1 MAIDQFALIQGA
13 RQAEADNMARARFD
27 VEQAQRVGNLAQN
40 RQTWDLLYPQA
51 QMNAE
56 QNMAELA
63 AKQKAAVTSA
73 DAIANSRNASA
84 QYGVQDP
91 TQYGVQ
97 PQAGVAAS
105 QMMQQIQGG
114 GQSFGQPFNALQNQS
129 LDPNAQRFDAL
140 AGVTQDV
147 AQTQQY
153 PQGVAQTQQL
163 PQGVAQTQQYPQGV
177 AQTQQYPQ
185 GLTDL
190 QRVQA
195 VPTQGAALMQQIQA
209 PGSDPRVAAGAQA
222 FQQSMGQALDQYRP
236 GGSALVDALTMRE
249 NLAAQSGIA
258 QKFFGNDRVAAAMAA
273 NTGFGSALTAPEEQ
287 QRARNIASMNLQA
300 PGALESLGAT
310 RDMNGTYI
318 NYNGMTFGSD
328 ADFKT
333 YLSNRAMAGANG
345 AIDSLKTEGAGAKA
359 NLDLNIMRNVAD
371 IMIANAQVP
380 NIEFHRGVNGNYIAV
395 PKVGATPEQVAQG
408 NAVAAQVNEAA
419 AAATTTPAAPAGT
432 AAPAAPAGTA
442 GGYAVPFANTPAG
455 FMSNKS
461 APFLPDSWLT
471 PTGLDSGT
479 MRPISMMDPGTWGSF
494 SAPLATLTGDNVGNP
509 FRAGGPLTPVDALPG
524 GLPLRTLAAAAW
536 PEEAPVA
543 AIPSSNG
550 GKINAMMNRL
560 RAADFDSI
568 STLNAN
574 ARANYAASAEQLRT
588 EIAAEQV
595 KARQEQQQV
604 YDYGRRLQAAADANP
619 GSRVLYPAGVLPPE
633 VLGNPYLRQLSATL
647 QKGLPSTAPTV
658 LVK

>member
-13 RQAEADNMARARFD
+13 RQAEMDNMARAKFD

-97 PQAGVAAS
+97 DPTQYGVQPQAGVAAS

-140 AGVTQDV
+140 AGVTQD
-147 AQTQQY
+147 
-153 PQGVAQTQQL
+153 
-163 PQGVAQTQQYPQGV
+163 VAQTQQYPQGV

-395 PKVGATPEQVAQG
+395 PKMGATPEQVAQG
-408 NAVAAQVNEAA
+408 NAVAAQVN
-419 AAATTTPAAPAGT
+419 
-432 AAPAAPAGTA
+432 
-442 GGYAVPFANTPAG
+442 
-455 FMSNKS
+455 
-461 APFLPDSWLT
+461 
-471 PTGLDSGT
+471 
-479 MRPISMMDPGTWGSF
+479 
-494 SAPLATLTGDNVGNP
+494 
-509 FRAGGPLTPVDALPG
+509 
-524 GLPLRTLAAAAW
+524 
-536 PEEAPVA
+536 
-543 AIPSSNG
+543 
-550 GKINAMMNRL
+550 
-560 RAADFDSI
+560 
-568 STLNAN
+568 
-574 ARANYAASAEQLRT
+574 AASAEAAAKVTPAAEPGETVTQPVASPPTATQGQDFRLFPGDPTTNEVFARVARESGLAGVGGGHGRMAGDPALVGVDRGALSLLQRLRSTVGTDKSYDISNTLSSIPTQAGAEASKLMGQLTVATTRRDQAQSRGDT
-588 EIAAEQV
+588 AEATRQNAFIAAQQPMLAQLYAQHLTQADMTRRQIAAMRIRDAVLAEQGLQYQPMFDP
-595 KARQEQQQV
+595 ASQPYAAQAEQALINS
-604 YDYGRRLQAAADANP
+604 RR
-619 GSRVLYPAGVLPPE
+619 
-633 VLGNPYLRQLSATL
+633 
-647 QKGLPSTAPTV
+647 
-658 LVK
+658 

>member
-13 RQAEADNMARARFD
+13 RQAEMDNMARAKFD

-84 QYGVQDP
+84 QYGVQDPTQYGVQDP

-395 PKVGATPEQVAQG
+395 PKMGATPEQVAQG
-408 NAVAAQVNEAA
+408 NAVAAQVN
-419 AAATTTPAAPAGT
+419 
-432 AAPAAPAGTA
+432 
-442 GGYAVPFANTPAG
+442 
-455 FMSNKS
+455 
-461 APFLPDSWLT
+461 
-471 PTGLDSGT
+471 
-479 MRPISMMDPGTWGSF
+479 
-494 SAPLATLTGDNVGNP
+494 
-509 FRAGGPLTPVDALPG
+509 
-524 GLPLRTLAAAAW
+524 
-536 PEEAPVA
+536 
-543 AIPSSNG
+543 
-550 GKINAMMNRL
+550 
-560 RAADFDSI
+560 
-568 STLNAN
+568 
-574 ARANYAASAEQLRT
+574 AASAEAAAKVT
-588 EIAAEQV
+588 PAAEPEP
-595 KARQEQQQV
+595 AP
-604 YDYGRRLQAAADANP
+604 AAAPATA
-619 GSRVLYPAGVLPPE
+619 PAGVAPTEYVTTQLGSREGNPILPPGAAVAAPIQG
-633 VLGNPYLRQLSATL
+633 VLSPYTNPALVGVTSQNMSMLERLRAGVGGADSTRMVGEGVIPTAAGVEAQRLSDQLRSLPVPNPVTSTPDDYRRYNQMRDDLTTRVALANASVQAEQRRVADILYGLQRVHATAPDTHL
-647 QKGLPSTAPTV
+647 TLDPNAFAPGDVQNPAVVAALARLNRGVPSTAPARNISGF
-658 LVK
+658 